1 MGIMLPVASG
11 KGGVGKSVFSVNLG
25 VALAELGK
33 TVVLADLDLGA
44 SNLHTLLGIKNRHNG
59 FGGLIHKTDPNV
71 EALVIESGI
80 PRLFFIPGDG
90 LLPGTANLD
99 YFVKRKILKELA
111 ILPADYVIMDLGA
124 GSSYNVVD
132 FFLSSSS
139 GIIATMPEI
148 TSVLNSYSFLKTAL
162 YRALFR
168 SFPPKGQERKMISEF
183 VSRKIE
189 GTDESFSSLLDSL
202 SSACPATA
210 PDVIARLSGFYP
222 RVVINMG
229 KSNTDLAIGGRLRD
243 IAQRNLGLTIE
254 YIGFAPWDNL
264 VPRSVAERRPILL
277 GYPQAPY
284 SATLRA
290 IARRIMATPLP
301 PAPRLY
307 QDNEDLVAVAE
318 EGLAHGQQAFAETS
332 FSAADA

>member
-44 SNLHTLLGIKNRHNG
+44 SNLHTLLGIKNRHSG

-71 EALVIESGI
+71 EALVVESGI

-99 YFVKRKILKELA
+99 FFVKRKILKELA
-111 ILPADYVIMDLGA
+111 VLPADYVIMDLGA

-132 FFLSSSS
+132 FFLSASS

-148 TSVLNSYSFLKTAL
+148 TSILNAYSFLKTAL

-168 SFPPKGQERKMISEF
+168 SFPPKGPERKMISEF

-189 GTDESFSSLLDSL
+189 GTDESFRSLLDGL
-202 SSACPATA
+202 ASSYPATA
-210 PDVIARLSGFYP
+210 PDAIARLAGFYP

-229 KSNTDLAIGGRLRD
+229 KSNADLAIGGRLRD
-243 IAQRNLGLTIE
+243 IAQRNLGLAIE

-290 IARRIMATPLP
+290 IARRIAEMPLP
-301 PAPRLY
+301 AAPRLY
-307 QDNEDLVAVAE
+307 QDNEDLMAVAE
-318 EGLAHGQQAFAETS
+318 EGLVNGTDAYAEAS
-332 FSAADA
+332 FSAAGV